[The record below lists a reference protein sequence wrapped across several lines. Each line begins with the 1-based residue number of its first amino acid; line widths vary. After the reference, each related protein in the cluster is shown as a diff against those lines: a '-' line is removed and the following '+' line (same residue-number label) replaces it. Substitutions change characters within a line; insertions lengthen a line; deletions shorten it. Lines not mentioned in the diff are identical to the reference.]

1 MSREEIK
8 KKVGYKAAELVENN
22 MLVGLGTGSTAFYFI
37 ERLIQRSQQGLKVEV
52 VASSPKSFIQA
63 KQGDL
68 NLLDI
73 NKISSLHLTVDG
85 TDQIDP
91 QKRMIKGAGG
101 AHVREK
107 IMASMSQEMLVII
120 DESKMV
126 KELGKTKVPVEILPF
141 AAKATIHHIEQ
152 AGYKGFLRTN
162 IDQSLYITDNQ
173 NYLFDIYFPTFIS
186 SPEQEHQKLIQ
197 IPGVIDTG
205 FFFNLV
211 KRVIIGFFD
220 GQIVIKQ

>member
-52 VASSPKSFIQA
+52 VASSQKSFIQA

>member
-22 MLVGLGTGSTAFYFI
+22 MLLGLGTGSTAFYFI

-52 VASSPKSFIQA
+52 VASSQKSFIQA

>member
-8 KKVGYKAAELVENN
+8 KNVGYKAAELLENN
-22 MLVGLGTGSTAFYFI
+22 MLVGLGTGSTTFYFI
-37 ERLIQRSQQGLKVEV
+37 ERLIQRFQQGLKVEV
-52 VASSPKSFIQA
+52 VASSQQSFVQA
-63 KQGDL
+63 KQGGL

-73 NKISSLHLTVDG
+73 DRLSSLDLTVDG
-85 TDQIDP
+85 ADQIDS

-107 IMASMSQEMLVII
+107 IMASMSREMLVII
-120 DESKMV
+120 DESKIV
-126 KELGKTKVPVEILPF
+126 KELGKIKLPVEILPF
-141 AAKATIHHIEQ
+141 AATATIHHIEQ

-162 IDQSLYITDNQ
+162 ADQSLYITDNQ

-186 SPEQEHQKLIQ
+186 FPEQEHQKLIQ

-205 FFFNLV
+205 FFFNLA

>member
-8 KKVGYKAAELVENN
+8 KRVGYKAAELIENN

-37 ERLIQRSQQGLKVEV
+37 ERLIQRFQQGLQVEV
-52 VASSPKSFIQA
+52 VASSQQSFMQA
-63 KQGDL
+63 KQGGL

-73 NKISSLHLTVDG
+73 DRLSSLDLTVDG
-85 TDQIDP
+85 ADQIDS

-107 IMASMSQEMLVII
+107 IMASMSREMLVII

-141 AAKATIHHIEQ
+141 AATATIHHMEQ
-152 AGYKGFLRTN
+152 AGYKGLLRTN
-162 IDQSLYITDNQ
+162 ADQSLYITDNQ
-173 NYLFDIYFPTFIS
+173 NYLFDVYFPTFIS

-205 FFFNLV
+205 FFFNLA
-211 KRVIIGFFD
+211 KQILIGFFD

>member
-52 VASSPKSFIQA
+52 VASSQKSFIQA

-220 GQIVIKQ
+220 GQIVIK

>member
-8 KKVGYKAAELVENN
+8 KKVGYKAAELIENN

-37 ERLIQRSQQGLKVEV
+37 ERLIQRSHQGLKIRV
-52 VASSPKSFIQA
+52 VASSQQSFIQA
-63 KQGDL
+63 KQGGL
-68 NLLDI
+68 HLLDI
-73 NKISSLHLTVDG
+73 DRLCSLDLTVDG
-85 TDQIDP
+85 ADQIDS

-120 DESKMV
+120 DESKLV
-126 KELGKTKVPVEILPF
+126 KELGKIKVPVEILPF
-141 AAKATIHHIEQ
+141 AATATIHHIKQ
-152 AGYKGFLRTN
+152 AGYKGLLRMN
-162 IDQSLYITDNQ
+162 ADQSLYITDNQ
-173 NYLFDIYFPTFIS
+173 NYLFDIYFPSFIS

-205 FFFNLV
+205 FFFNLA
-211 KRVIIGFFD
+211 KRVITGFFD
-220 GQIVIKQ
+220 GQIVIK

>member
-1 MSREEIK
+1 MSREEVK

-37 ERLIQRSQQGLKVEV
+37 ERLIERSQQGLKVEV
-52 VASSPKSFIQA
+52 VASSQKTFIQA
-63 KQGDL
+63 KQGGL

-73 NKISSLHLTVDG
+73 NKISFLHLTVDG
-85 TDQIDP
+85 ADQIDP
-91 QKRMIKGAGG
+91 KKRIIKGAGG

-107 IMASMSQEMLVII
+107 IMASMSREMLVII

-152 AGYKGFLRTN
+152 AGYRGFLRTN
-162 IDQSLYITDNQ
+162 VDQSLYITDNQ
-173 NYLFDIYFPTFIS
+173 NYLFDIYFPAFIS
-186 SPEQEHQKLIQ
+186 CPEQEHQKLIQ

-205 FFFNLV
+205 FFFNLA